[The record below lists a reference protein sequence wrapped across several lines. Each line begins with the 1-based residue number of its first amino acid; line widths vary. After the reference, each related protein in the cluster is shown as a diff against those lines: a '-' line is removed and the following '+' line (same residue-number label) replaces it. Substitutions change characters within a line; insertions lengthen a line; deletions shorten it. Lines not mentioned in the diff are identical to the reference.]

1 MNKNYS
7 QLIGNVQRRSNPE
20 NIVLEKAFSDELS
33 AVQYND
39 VLRYI
44 TLAMN
49 GVEPS
54 YTERS
59 KDAGERVKN
68 HLKETLSDV
77 IYKYQGSVMTNTH
90 IKGSSDI
97 DLLVITDKFYT
108 FDRSGIEK
116 ALTDY
121 NQTIY
126 LRASQIDSLKSQ
138 LQGGG
143 YGTDTALQDLRENR
157 INSEYK
163 LNDKY
168 DICDINRPKSI
179 KITNQH
185 LKRDVDVVIAN
196 WYDDVKSVINDKN
209 DDYRGIQVY
218 NKQSHSKG
226 DVDYPFLSIKRI
238 NEKSAST
245 QGRLKKMIRFLKN
258 VKADSDKEIELSSFD
273 FNAICYDIDVIVY
286 KDLNKYMLVA
296 VVLNQLN
303 KLATDGYSANNLTS
317 VDGREYI
324 FRDNPGKLQS
334 LRNLMSDVNL
344 ILSDLKLQL

>member
-1 MNKNYS
+1 MNKNYG

-20 NIVLEKAFSDELS
+20 NVVLEKAFSDELS
-33 AVQYND
+33 ALQYND

-49 GVEPS
+49 GVELS

-59 KDAGERVKN
+59 KEAGERVKG

-97 DLLVITDKFYT
+97 DLLVISDKFHT
-108 FDRSGIEK
+108 FDRDGIEK
-116 ALTDY
+116 ALSDY

-126 LRASQIDSLKSQ
+126 LRDSQISSLKSQ

-143 YGTDTALQDLRENR
+143 YGTALQDLRENR
-157 INSEYK
+157 LNSESK
-163 LNDKY
+163 LKDKY
-168 DICDINRPKSI
+168 DLCDITRPKSI
-179 KITNQH
+179 KITNLH

-196 WYDDVKSVINDKN
+196 WYDDVKSVINDKS

-218 NKQSHSKG
+218 DKQAHAKG

-238 NEKSAST
+238 NERSADT

-273 FNAICYDIDVIVY
+273 FNAICYDINVSTY
-286 KDLNKYMLVA
+286 KDLNKYMLVT

-303 KLATDGYSANNLTS
+303 KLATDPHSANNLTS

-324 FRDNPGKLQS
+324 FRNNPRKLQS
-334 LRNLMSDVNL
+334 LRNLMSEVSL
-344 ILSDLKLQL
+344 ILSDLKIQL

>member
-1 MNKNYS
+1 MNKNYG

-20 NIVLEKAFSDELS
+20 NVVLEKAFSDELS
-33 AVQYND
+33 ALQYND

-49 GVEPS
+49 GVELS

-59 KDAGERVKN
+59 KEAGERVKG

-97 DLLVITDKFYT
+97 DLLVISDKFHT
-108 FDRSGIEK
+108 FDRDGIEK
-116 ALTDY
+116 ALSDY

-126 LRASQIDSLKSQ
+126 LRDSQISSLKSQ

-143 YGTDTALQDLRENR
+143 YGTALQDLRENR
-157 INSEYK
+157 LKSESK
-163 LNDKY
+163 LKDKY
-168 DICDINRPKSI
+168 DLCDITRPKSI
-179 KITNQH
+179 KITNLH
-185 LKRDVDVVIAN
+185 LKRDVDIVIAN
-196 WYDDVKSVINDKN
+196 WYDDVKSVINDKS

-218 NKQSHSKG
+218 DKQAHAKG

-238 NEKSAST
+238 NERSADT

-273 FNAICYDIDVIVY
+273 FNAICYDINVSTY
-286 KDLNKYMLVA
+286 KDLNKYMLVT

-303 KLATDGYSANNLTS
+303 KLATDPHSANNLTS

-324 FRDNPGKLQS
+324 FRNNPRKLQS
-334 LRNLMSDVNL
+334 LRNLMSEVSL
-344 ILSDLKLQL
+344 ILSDLKIQL